1 MPTSQTMER
10 NKINQN
16 YEILTELFGYD
27 CKKVKYYHK
36 AVTRKNPFICF
47 YKCYLEN
54 LSQGVLQF
62 KLINGTRP
70 RNPRRSILNNL

>member
-1 MPTSQTMER
+1 MVFVLTISDKQAESASEKYMPTSQTMER

-47 YKCYLEN
+47 YKC
-54 LSQGVLQF
+54 
-62 KLINGTRP
+62 
-70 RNPRRSILNNL
+70 